1 MKTAQRLRRRNSP
14 WFKPAQVVSEEA
26 SRYRTS
32 SFDLEILLRVRA
44 NHHEAS
50 SQPLLRT
57 ICAPIVPISHVLS
70 LL

>member
-32 SFDLEILLRVRA
+32 SFDLEILLLVCA
-44 NHHEAS
+44 NHYEAPFQRLS
-50 SQPLLRT
+50 RAT
-57 ICAPIVPISHVLS
+57 CALIVPISHVLS